1 MSSTSVNT
9 MVPLFDG
16 RDYRLWSQKM
26 EDYLKSQRLWGY
38 AVGRN
43 TRPVEAALGAP
54 TLVEIA
60 AQSAWDEADEQVYGI
75 LALRLSP
82 DLRTHLGTPG
92 AAGAPMVPNM
102 SAQIWASLRA
112 TFGTPGIAATFADFN
127 QAQNIKISGNQN
139 PQVEIERMHTLL
151 ERLRANGVILADYVQ
166 GMILLGAIPLKWDH
180 VAAMYLQT
188 TPNMAAVTFA
198 GVRTAIMA
206 EFERVARPSAH
217 VADKISAVKRKV
229 KSPTFQEQRKAYA
242 PKAPQDN
249 DHQDRPKRSK
259 CAGKGKKREHS
270 HIVSSA
276 LIPPAVTNHLQET
289 HHLQTPAQ
297 AVPQVANTT
306 VVGGPSRAP
315 ITAKP
320 YTLASYNSRGVTYT
334 KVPPK
339 SPQWCSGKRGPGPAT
354 YSKAAASPRP
364 APPPPI

>member
-1 MSSTSVNT
+1 MSSTSVNA

-16 RDYRLWSQKM
+16 RDYRLWSEKM
-26 EDYLKSQRLWGY
+26 SDYLKSQKLWGF
-38 AVGRN
+38 AVGRM
-43 TRPVEAALGAP
+43 TRPAPAIAGAATVAEL
-54 TLVEIA
+54 A
-60 AQSAWDEADEQVYGI
+60 AMAAWDDTDEQVYGI

-82 DLRTHLGTPG
+82 NFRNHLGTPG
-92 AAGAPMVPNM
+92 AAGAPMVPNT

-127 QAQNIKISGNQN
+127 QVQNIKISGNQN

-166 GMILLGAIPLKWDH
+166 RMILLGAIPLKWDH
-180 VAAMYLQT
+180 VAAMYLQN
-188 TPNMAAVTFA
+188 TPNIAGVTFA
-198 GVRTAIMA
+198 TVRTAIMA
-206 EFERVARPSAH
+206 EFERVACPSAH
-217 VADKISAVKRKV
+217 VADKISAVKRKG

-249 DHQDRPKRSK
+249 NRQDRPKRSK
-259 CAGKGKKREHS
+259 RAGKGKKREHS

-276 LIPPAVTNHLQET
+276 LVPPAVTNRLQET

-297 AVPQVANTT
+297 AVPQMANTT
-306 VVGGPSRAP
+306 VVGGPSHVP
-315 ITAKP
+315 ITAEP
-320 YTLASYNSRGVTYT
+320 YTLALYNSRGVTYT

-354 YSKAAASPRP
+354 YSNF
-364 APPPPI
+364 